1 MSALIGR
8 FFGVESMV
16 KPKLKRGELPTTRQA
31 YREVLNL
38 AAPSVIEMVL
48 TSIVGTVDMMMVGI
62 LGSNSIAAVGL
73 TSQPRMILLSLFL
86 ALNVGVTA
94 IVARR
99 RGEERQK
106 DANQAFRNALMI
118 SFMLACVLMIPAILF
133 AKEFMIFAGSS
144 DQGADTLQ
152 VIEEATTYFKILA
165 YVLPINALTM
175 SINAAQRGVG
185 NTKLAMYVNITSN
198 LVNIVFNYLL
208 IGGNLG
214 FPRLGVAG
222 AAIATAIGF
231 TAGFFMAV
239 FSVIGKR
246 HSGNF
251 LFLRLKDNWRFHK
264 ESMKTIVTV
273 GGNAMIEQVVMR
285 IGFFLYAKLIFN
297 LGTLAFASHQIAS
310 QFLNISFSFGDGLAV
325 AATALVG
332 QNMGRER
339 PDLSIVYGK
348 VTQRIA
354 LLVSLVLATI
364 VIIFRYPLVSL
375 YVTPTDPNAADV
387 TLLATQVMFLV
398 AAFQPFQ
405 MSSVVISGSLR
416 GAGDNR
422 YVAGVMLLCVLV
434 IRLVSSYIAINVFEL
449 GLIGAWASSLIDLIV
464 RLALVYR
471 RFHQGKWM
479 YIKI

>member
-1 MSALIGR
+1 MSALIKR
-8 FFGVESMV
+8 FFGVENMV
-16 KPKLKRGELPTTRQA
+16 QPKLIRGELPSTKQA
-31 YREVLNL
+31 YRDVAKMAL
-38 AAPSVIEMVL
+38 PSVVEMAL
-48 TSIVGTVDMMMVGI
+48 TSIVGTIDMMMVGV
-62 LGSNSIAAVGL
+62 LGSNSLAAVGL

-106 DANQAFRNALMI
+106 DANQSFRNALVI
-118 SFMLACVLMIPAILF
+118 SLTMACVLMIPAILF
-133 AKEFMIFAGSS
+133 AKEFMIFSGST

-152 VIEEATTYFKILA
+152 VIEEATTYFRILA
-165 YVLPINALTM
+165 YVLPINAITM
-175 SINAAQRGVG
+175 SITAAQRGVG
-185 NTKLAMYVNITSN
+185 NTKLAMYVNLTSN
-198 LVNIVFNYLL
+198 AVNIVFNYLL

-231 TAGFFMAV
+231 TAGFCMAI

-246 HSGNF
+246 HRDNF
-251 LFLRLKDNWRFHK
+251 LFLRLKDNWRLHK
-264 ESMKTIVTV
+264 ESMQTIFTV
-273 GGNAMIEQVVMR
+273 GGNAMIEQIVMR
-285 IGFFLYAKLIFN
+285 VGFFLYAKMTFN
-297 LGTLAFASHQIAS
+297 LGTTAFASHQIAS
-310 QFLNISFSFGDGLAV
+310 QFLNISFSFGNGLAV

-348 VTQRIA
+348 VTQRMA
-354 LLVSLVLATI
+354 LIISLVLASI
-364 VIIFRYPLVSL
+364 VVLLRYPLVTL
-375 YVTPTDPNAADV
+375 YVTPSDPNVAEVTALAA
-387 TLLATQVMFLV
+387 QVMLVV

-422 YVAGVMLLCVLV
+422 YVAMVMFLCVLV
-434 IRLVSSYIAINVFEL
+434 IRLSASYAAIYVLHL
-449 GLIGAWASSLIDLIV
+449 GLVGAWLSSLIDLVLRFI
-464 RLALVYR
+464 LVYR

>member
-1 MSALIGR
+1 MSALLGR
-8 FFGVESMV
+8 FFSVDNMV
-16 KPKLKRGELPTTRQA
+16 KPTLRRGDIPTTKQA
-31 YREVLNL
+31 YKEVSRL
-38 AAPSVIEMVL
+38 ALPSVIEMVL
-48 TSIVGTVDMMMVGI
+48 TSIVGTIDMMMVGV

-73 TSQPRMILLSLFL
+73 SSQPRMILLAIFL

-99 RGEERQK
+99 RGEERK
-106 DANQAFRNALMI
+106 VDANQAFRNALTI
-118 SFMLACVLMIPAILF
+118 SFLLACVLMIPATLF

-152 VIEEATTYFKILA
+152 VINEAATYFKILA
-165 YVLPINALTM
+165 LVLPLNALTM
-175 SINAAQRGVG
+175 SINAAQRGAG

-214 FPRLGVAG
+214 FPRLGVTG
-222 AAIATAIGF
+222 AAIATALGF
-231 TAGFFMAV
+231 AAGFVMAL

-246 HSGNF
+246 HRNNF
-251 LFLRLKDNWRFHK
+251 LFLRLKDNWRFQK
-264 ESMKTIVTV
+264 DAMRTIFTV

-297 LGTLAFASHQIAS
+297 LGTVAFASHQIAS
-310 QFLNISFSFGDGLAV
+310 QFLSISFSFGDGLAV

-339 PDLSIVYGK
+339 PDLSILFGK
-348 VTQRIA
+348 VTQRMA
-354 LLVSLVLATI
+354 LMVSFVLATA

-375 YVTPTDPNAADV
+375 YVTAGDPNAAQV
-387 TLLATQVMFLV
+387 ALLATEVMFLV

-405 MSSVVISGSLR
+405 MSSVVISGALR

-422 YVAGVMLLCVLV
+422 YVAGVMFLCVII
-434 IRLVSSYIAINVFEL
+434 IRLISSYLAIYVFDL
-449 GLIGAWASSLIDLIV
+449 GLIGAWTSSLIDLII